1 MIVALRQANET
12 DVDWIFSACQDAEIQ
27 RWTMVPKPYSRT
39 DAQEFVKASATDLSK
54 FVIVD
59 AATQLGVG
67 TIAVHSVSSET
78 GEASAGYWVAQWA
91 RRQGVATQ
99 ALKQLLGH
107 ARTLNAARSLT
118 LEISPGNTASRGV
131 AARSGFIVIRTRL
144 GSCHDGDTK
153 TDGLIYSL
161 TL

>member
-1 MIVALRQANET
+1 MIVSLRRANET
-12 DVDWIFSACQDAEIQ
+12 DTNWIFDACQDAEIQ

-39 DAQEFVKASATDLSK
+39 DAQEFVKTSSIEQSK

-59 AATQLGVG
+59 AATQLGLG
-67 TIAVHSVSSET
+67 TIALHSVNDET
-78 GEASAGYWVAQWA
+78 GEASAGYWVARWA

-99 ALKQLLGH
+99 ALQQLVVH
-107 ARTLNAARSLT
+107 ARTFNGASAVT
-118 LEISPGNTASRGV
+118 LEISPGNVASRGT
-131 AARSGFIVIRTRL
+131 AAKSGFIVVRTRL
-144 GSCHDGDTK
+144 GSCHDGETP

>member
-1 MIVALRQANET
+1 MIVSLRQANET
-12 DVDWIFSACQDAEIQ
+12 DANWIFDACQDAEIQ

-39 DAQEFVKASATDLSK
+39 DAQEFVKTSSIEQSK

-59 AATQLGVG
+59 AATQLGLG
-67 TIAVHSVSSET
+67 TIAVHSVNDET
-78 GEASAGYWVAQWA
+78 GEASAGYWVARWA

-99 ALKQLLGH
+99 ALQQLVAH
-107 ARTLNAARSLT
+107 ARTFTGASAVT
-118 LEISPGNTASRGV
+118 LEISPGNAASRGT
-131 AARSGFIVIRTRL
+131 AAKSGFIVVRTRL
-144 GSCHDGDTK
+144 GSCHDGETP